1 MFDMNPIY
9 FPGKICHK
17 SLMTKIIY
25 DDIEAVT
32 SLLREKENDL
42 ELAAKIGQELLER
55 NQRLEER
62 VSGLE
67 VQLNSNIELIT
78 QLRHSISKD
87 CSRITLSYVM
97 IGRLVRQALP
107 HQSAKSAFPR
117 ALFHTL
123 FQCTISELP
132 HKRAVI
138 VTRAKKNSTLLR
150 T

>member
-1 MFDMNPIY
+1 MNPIY

-62 VSGLE
+62 VSSLE
-67 VQLNSNIELIT
+67 IQLNSNIELIT
-78 QLRHSISKD
+78 QLRHNLTTKTELLHVYSNSAIEDSSPVKSKV
-87 CSRITLSYVM
+87 SVETLQRKIRILEEENK
-97 IGRLVRQALP
+97 LV
-107 HQSAKSAFPR
+107 S
-117 ALFHTL
+117 
-123 FQCTISELP
+123 
-132 HKRAVI
+132 
-138 VTRAKKNSTLLR
+138 N
-150 T
+150 

>member
-1 MFDMNPIY
+1 
-9 FPGKICHK
+9 
-17 SLMTKIIY
+17 MTKIIY

-78 QLRHSISKD
+78 QLRHSISKGS
-87 CSRITLSYVM
+87 SRITL
-97 IGRLVRQALP
+97 LCNDRQTHPAGLT
-107 HQSAKSAFPR
+107 HQSAKSACSR
-117 ALFHTL
+117 ALHTL
-123 FQCTISELP
+123 FQSTIFVHTL
-132 HKRAVI
+132 
-138 VTRAKKNSTLLR
+138 NSHLKEQSTIIYRVSQGKLVFLN
-150 T
+150 

>member
-1 MFDMNPIY
+1 MFDINPIY
-9 FPGKICHK
+9 FSGKICQK

-78 QLRHSISKD
+78 QLRHSISKGS
-87 CSRITLSYVM
+87 SRITLLSM
-97 IGRLVRQALP
+97 
-107 HQSAKSAFPR
+107 
-117 ALFHTL
+117 
-123 FQCTISELP
+123 
-132 HKRAVI
+132 
-138 VTRAKKNSTLLR
+138 
-150 T
+150 